1 MKKITFIIGIIILCV
16 ACSSSKMTT
25 SKWLADDFNN
35 QPTDKVLIYASTP
48 DIVLQKEFENE
59 TAQVLSD
66 LDITTFK
73 MHDTFPDVMY
83 KEERTQEEIA
93 AFLKDCKEKQINK
106 ILFASKKSQTV
117 DTVMSKSLH
126 NYMNDLHALSIEG
139 YDDDLEYETDQV
151 TTYVIEAA
159 VYDINKT
166 SKDAPV
172 ATTSITAMNPKSLD
186 DIKTRLLKSIKQI
199 FKK

>member
-1 MKKITFIIGIIILCV
+1 MKKITFIIGIIILCA
-16 ACSSSKMTT
+16 ACSSTKMTT
-25 SKWLADDFNN
+25 SKWLSADFNN
-35 QPTDKVLIYASTP
+35 QSTDKVLIYASTP

-73 MHDTFPDVMY
+73 MHDTFPDVIY
-83 KEERTQEEIA
+83 KEERTQEEIT

-126 NYMNDLHALSIEG
+126 NYMNDLQALSIEG
-139 YDDDLEYETDQV
+139 YQDDLVYETDQV

-159 VYDINKT
+159 VYDINKLE
-166 SKDAPV
+166 KDAPI

-186 DIKTRLLKSIKQI
+186 DIKTRLLKSIKKI
-199 FKK
+199 FKR

>member
-73 MHDTFPDVMY
+73 MHDTFPDVTY

-93 AFLKDCKEKQINK
+93 AFLKHCKEKQINK

-186 DIKTRLLKSIKQI
+186 HIKTRLLKSIKQI

>member
-66 LDITTFK
+66 LDITIFK

-93 AFLKDCKEKQINK
+93 VFLKDCKEKQINK

>member
-48 DIVLQKEFENE
+48 DIILQKEFENE

-66 LDITTFK
+66 LDITIFK

-93 AFLKDCKEKQINK
+93 VFLKDCKEKQINK